1 MAKKRQTQRG
11 LSQLTHMNPKQL
23 LVILLVLLIGW
34 GVAKLSGHDVS
45 LEELFQSLLG
55 ETPVEQPGTPR
66 ASKSGNK
73 TGQTAAQVG
82 DKLEGTV
89 KRVVDGDTLL
99 VEVDGQSRRVRLLG
113 VDTPETVHP
122 NKEVQFYG
130 PEASAFTKK
139 ELTGKHVWLEYDVAP
154 LDRYQRHLAYIWLE
168 APSNGEAAIRRGMFN
183 ARLLLGGYA
192 KVLTIQPNSRYA
204 DLFVRFQEE
213 ARKAKRGLWGK
224 GK

>member
-1 MAKKRQTQRG
+1 MAKKSQTQRG
-11 LSQLTHMNPKQL
+11 LSQLIHMSPKQL

-55 ETPVEQPGTPR
+55 EAPVEQPATPK
-66 ASKSGNK
+66 AP
-73 TGQTAAQVG
+73 AQVG

-89 KRVVDGDTLL
+89 KRVVDGDTLV
-99 VEVDGQSRRVRLLG
+99 VEVDGQSRRVRMLG

-168 APSNGEAAIRRGMFN
+168 APSSGEAAIRRGMFN
-183 ARLLLGGYA
+183 ARLLLEGYA
-192 KVLTIQPNSRYA
+192 KVMTIQPNSRHA

-213 ARKAKRGLWGK
+213 ARRAGRGLWKKNKRASG
-224 GK
+224 G

>member
-1 MAKKRQTQRG
+1 MAKKRQTRG
-11 LSQLTHMNPKQL
+11 RLSQLARMSPKQI
-23 LVILLVLLIGW
+23 LVILLVVLVGW
-34 GVAKLSGHDVS
+34 GVARLSGHDVS
-45 LEELFQSLLG
+45 PEALLQSLLG
-55 ETPVEQPGTPR
+55 ETPAEQPKAPGAQT
-66 ASKSGNK
+66 SGKK
-73 TGQTAAQVG
+73 TTAQVG

-99 VEVDGQSRRVRLLG
+99 VEVDGQSRRVRLVG

-122 NKEVQFYG
+122 NKAVQFYG

-168 APSNGEAAIRRGMFN
+168 SPSDGEAAIRRGMFN

-192 KVLTIQPNSRYA
+192 KVMTIQPNSRYA

-213 ARKAKRGLWGK
+213 ARRAKRGLWGK
-224 GK
+224 

>member
-11 LSQLTHMNPKQL
+11 LSQLTHMSPKQL

-55 ETPVEQPGTPR
+55 ETPVEQPSTPK
-66 ASKSGNK
+66 AP
-73 TGQTAAQVG
+73 AQVG

-89 KRVVDGDTLL
+89 KRVVDGDTLV

-139 ELTGKHVWLEYDVAP
+139 ELTGKHVWLEYDIAP
-154 LDRYQRHLAYIWLE
+154 LDRYQRHLAYLWLE

-192 KVLTIQPNSRYA
+192 KVMTIQPNSRHA

-213 ARKAKRGLWGK
+213 ARRAKRGLWK
-224 GK
+224 EQK